1 VYPCMHH
8 FPFLSLTFL
17 FWNKLFGLV
26 MKVNCRTVERWPI
39 NQSINNIS
47 IISNNISMHKNNL
60 GALSN
65 NDGGAAVHRSL
76 CKVLKSDLK
85 KSQR

>member
-1 VYPCMHH
+1 
-8 FPFLSLTFL
+8 
-17 FWNKLFGLV
+17 
-26 MKVNCRTVERWPI
+26 
-39 NQSINNIS
+39 
-47 IISNNISMHKNNL
+47 MHKNNL